1 MARGRRESF
10 LVFGSPA
17 IEQAE
22 IDEVVDTLRSGW
34 IGTGPRVA
42 RFEQAFAAYKGAGDA
57 VALSSCTAALHV
69 AMLVCGIGP
78 GDEVVTTP
86 MTFAATANAIV
97 HTGARPVF
105 VDCDREAMTID
116 PERVA
121 AALTPRTRAILPVHF
136 AGRPCAM
143 GPLLDLARLHGLR
156 LVEDCAHAIE
166 TRWNGTPA
174 GLIGDVGCF
183 SFYVT
188 KNVAAAE
195 GGMLLTREPEL
206 AARAKTLSL
215 HGLTADAWSRFADQA
230 HRHYQVVEPG
240 FKYNLTDVH
249 AAIALHQLARVE
261 ANHARRAAIWAR
273 YQAAFAGLPVRRPLE
288 PERGTVHGCHLYTL
302 LVDDA
307 APRSRDDV
315 LAALAEWKIGAG
327 VHYTALHTHPYYARA
342 LGHEP
347 GDFPNALEIGERTFS
362 IPLSPKLTDED
373 VEDVVA
379 AVCDALS

>member
-1 MARGRRESF
+1 MARGLRESF

-97 HTGARPVF
+97 HAGARPVF

-143 GPLLDLARLHGLR
+143 RPLLISRASTGSGSSRT
-156 LVEDCAHAIE
+156 AP
-166 TRWNGTPA
+166 TR
-174 GLIGDVGCF
+174 
-183 SFYVT
+183 S
-188 KNVAAAE
+188 
-195 GGMLLTREPEL
+195 
-206 AARAKTLSL
+206 
-215 HGLTADAWSRFADQA
+215 
-230 HRHYQVVEPG
+230 
-240 FKYNLTDVH
+240 
-249 AAIALHQLARVE
+249 
-261 ANHARRAAIWAR
+261 RRA
-273 YQAAFAGLPVRRPLE
+273 GTERP
-288 PERGTVHGCHLYTL
+288 P
-302 LVDDA
+302 A
-307 APRSRDDV
+307 
-315 LAALAEWKIGAG
+315 
-327 VHYTALHTHPYYARA
+327 
-342 LGHEP
+342 
-347 GDFPNALEIGERTFS
+347 
-362 IPLSPKLTDED
+362 
-373 VEDVVA
+373 
-379 AVCDALS
+379 

>member
-1 MARGRRESF
+1 
-10 LVFGSPA
+10 
-17 IEQAE
+17 
-22 IDEVVDTLRSGW
+22 
-34 IGTGPRVA
+34 
-42 RFEQAFAAYKGAGDA
+42 
-57 VALSSCTAALHV
+57 
-69 AMLVCGIGP
+69 
-78 GDEVVTTP
+78 
-86 MTFAATANAIV
+86 
-97 HTGARPVF
+97 
-105 VDCDREAMTID
+105 
-116 PERVA
+116 
-121 AALTPRTRAILPVHF
+121 
-136 AGRPCAM
+136 M
-143 GPLLDLARLHGLR
+143 GPLLDLARVNGLR

-215 HGLTADAWSRFADQA
+215 HGLTADAWSRFADQGY
-230 HRHYQVVEPG
+230 RHYQVVEPG